1 MLTVKIITVGTLKE
15 AYWRDAL
22 AEYKKR
28 LGAFCRVEE
37 INLKESRVSDRP
49 SEGEIASALAAE
61 AQMMLPHLTP
71 RAYKIALCVEGKQ
84 FSSEQLAQKLESAM
98 QTAGEMVLLI
108 GSSHGL
114 SEQVK
119 AACNLRLSVSALTFP
134 HQMMRVMLMEILY
147 RSMSI
152 LKGTQ
157 YHK

>member
-119 AACNLRLSVSALTFP
+119 AACDLRLSVSALTFP

>member
-1 MLTVKIITVGTLKE
+1 MLTLRIITVGTLKE
-15 AYWRDAL
+15 AYWRDAV

-28 LGAFCRVEE
+28 LSGFCRVEE
-37 INLKESRVSDRP
+37 INLKESKLPDDP
-49 SEGEIASALAAE
+49 SQAQINAALETEGEAMRE
-61 AQMMLPHLTP
+61 HLPP

-84 FSSEQLAQKLESAM
+84 FSSEQLAQRLEQAM
-98 QTAGEMVLLI
+98 QSAGEIVLVI

-114 SEQVK
+114 SDRVK
-119 AACNLRLSVSALTFP
+119 AVCDLRLSVSALTFP

-147 RSMSI
+147 RCMSI

>member
-1 MLTVKIITVGTLKE
+1 MLTVKIITIGTLKE

-28 LGAFCRVEE
+28 LSAFCQVEE
-37 INLKESRVSDRP
+37 INLKESRLPDRP
-49 SEGEIASALAAE
+49 SDSHIAAALEDE
-61 AQMMLPHLTP
+61 ANTILTYLSP

-84 FSSEQLAQKLESAM
+84 FSSEQLAAKLENAM
-98 QTAGEMVLLI
+98 QTSGEIVLVI

-114 SEQVK
+114 SDRVK
-119 AACNLRLSVSALTFP
+119 AACDLRLSVSALTFP

-147 RSMSI
+147 RCMSI

>member
-28 LGAFCRVEE
+28 LSAFCHVEE
-37 INLKESRVSDRP
+37 INLKESRLSDRP
-49 SEGEIASALAAE
+49 SAGEISAALESE
-61 AQMMLPHLTP
+61 AQAMLSYLTP

-84 FSSEQLAQKLESAM
+84 FSSEQLAAKLESAM
-98 QTAGEMVLLI
+98 QSAGEMVLVI

-114 SEQVK
+114 SERVK
-119 AACNLRLSVSALTFP
+119 AACDLRLSVSALTFP

>member
-1 MLTVKIITVGTLKE
+1 MLTLKIITIGTLKE

-28 LGAFCRVEE
+28 LSAFCQLEE
-37 INLKESRVSDRP
+37 INLKESRVADRP
-49 SEGEIASALAAE
+49 SEAQINAALEDE
-61 AQMMLPHLTP
+61 ATAILPHLTP

-84 FSSEQLAQKLESAM
+84 FSSEQLAQKLEQAM
-98 QTAGEMVLLI
+98 QSAGEIVLVI

-114 SEQVK
+114 SDRVK
-119 AACNLRLSVSALTFP
+119 AACDLRLSVSALTFP

-147 RSMSI
+147 RCMSI

>member
-1 MLTVKIITVGTLKE
+1 MLTLKIITIGTLKE

-28 LGAFCRVEE
+28 LSAFCQLEE
-37 INLKESRVSDRP
+37 INLKESRVADRP
-49 SEGEIASALAAE
+49 SEAQINAALEDE
-61 AQMMLPHLTP
+61 ATAILPHLTP

-84 FSSEQLAQKLESAM
+84 FSSEQLAQKLEQAM
-98 QTAGEMVLLI
+98 QSAGEIVLVI

-114 SEQVK
+114 SDRVK
-119 AACNLRLSVSALTFP
+119 AACDLRLSVSALTFP
-134 HQMMRVMLMEILY
+134 HQMMRVMLVEILY
-147 RSMSI
+147 RCMSI

>member
-1 MLTVKIITVGTLKE
+1 MLTVKIITIGTLKE
-15 AYWRDAL
+15 SYWRDAL

-28 LGAFCRVEE
+28 LGAFCQVEE
-37 INLKESRVSDRP
+37 INLKESRLPDRP
-49 SEGEIASALAAE
+49 SDAHITAALEDE
-61 AQMMLPHLTP
+61 ANTILSHLTP

-84 FSSEQLAQKLESAM
+84 FSSEQLAAKLESAM
-98 QTAGEMVLLI
+98 QTAGELVLVI

-114 SEQVK
+114 SERVK
-119 AACNLRLSVSALTFP
+119 AACDLRLSVSALTFP